1 VVINP
6 DQWRVLALIINAGGC
21 LVAAIFVS
29 NLARDLWPVLSEM
42 LGR

>member
-1 VVINP
+1 MFNP
-6 DQWRVLALIINAGGC
+6 DQWRMLALIINAGGC

-42 LGR
+42 IGH